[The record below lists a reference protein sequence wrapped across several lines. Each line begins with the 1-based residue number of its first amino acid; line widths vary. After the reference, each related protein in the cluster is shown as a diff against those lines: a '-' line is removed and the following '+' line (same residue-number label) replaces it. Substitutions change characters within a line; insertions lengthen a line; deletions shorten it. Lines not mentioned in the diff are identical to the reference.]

1 MAKFEF
7 EDQLYSNG
15 FTFTYSEK
23 FSSYE
28 CRGGNYFNDY
38 HDQVPEPKLQKAA
51 DKLAEH
57 LKSQNIQTTIEWG
70 EKGWIEVIII

>member
-15 FTFTYSEK
+15 YTFNYYKEYSMYQCEG
-23 FSSYE
+23 E
-28 CRGGNYFNDY
+28 NYFSND
-38 HDQVPEPKLQKAA
+38 HAPEPEPKLQVAA